1 MLVSHCINCHQL
13 IDIQR
18 DIECQIIDG
27 NVSGYWRMMMDTTY
41 SASTHTKPLHIV
53 FHVEHSKLLIC
64 KDINDGGWDEGRWGY
79 E

>member
-1 MLVSHCINCHQL
+1 
-13 IDIQR
+13 
-18 DIECQIIDG
+18 
-27 NVSGYWRMMMDTTY
+27 MMMDTTY

-64 KDINDGGWDEGRWGY
+64 KGINDGGWDEGRWGY